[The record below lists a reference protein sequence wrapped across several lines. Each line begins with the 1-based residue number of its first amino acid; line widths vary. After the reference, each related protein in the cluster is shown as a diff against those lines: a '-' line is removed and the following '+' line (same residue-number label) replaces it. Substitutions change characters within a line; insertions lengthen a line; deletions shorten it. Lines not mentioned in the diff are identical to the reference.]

1 MTDNRPE
8 PPYQGDER
16 ETLLGFL
23 GFLRESVVRKCD
35 GLSEEEL
42 RSTPTVSTM
51 SLLGLVNH
59 LADVE
64 RWWFQHVFLGRNVE
78 FDWSDE
84 DPDGEWKVGLERTGA
99 DVIAAYRAECAAS
112 NEVVAGHQLDE
123 LAAKA
128 RTEDTRASL
137 RWIVV
142 HLIEETARHAG
153 HADIMREAIDGS
165 TGE

>member
-1 MTDNRPE
+1 MTDERPQ
-8 PPYQGDER
+8 PPYRGDER

-23 GFLRESVVRKCD
+23 RFLRESVAHKCD
-35 GLSEEEL
+35 GLSEEQL

-64 RWWFQHVFLGRNVE
+64 RWWFQHVFLGRDVA

-84 DPDGEWKVGLERTGA
+84 DPDGEWTVDLDRPSA
-99 DVIAAYRAECAAS
+99 DVIAAYRAECSAS
-112 NEVVAGHQLDE
+112 DEVIAEHDFDA
-123 LAAKA
+123 LAAKS
-128 RTEDTRASL
+128 RSDETRKSL

-142 HLIEETARHAG
+142 HLVEETGRHAG
-153 HADIMREAIDGS
+153 HADILREAIDGS